1 MGPPAAG
8 LQEIQ
13 NVLKN
18 VISSIVG
25 LGIIAMF
32 VMIVMAG
39 YKFLRSG
46 GDPKSIESAK
56 QTITWAILGMTFMA
70 VAWLLMRLIFEV
82 TGVNVTIFDIG
93 SLCKVVNNV
102 GDIKDWCDPKSF

>member
-1 MGPPAAG
+1 MGPDAAG
-8 LQEIQ
+8 LQQIQ
-13 NVLKN
+13 DVLKN

-56 QTITWAILGMTFMA
+56 QTITWALLGMTFMA
-70 VAWLLMRLIFEV
+70 VAWLLLRLIFEV
-82 TGVNVTIFDIG
+82 TGVEVRFFNIG
-93 SLCKVVNNV
+93 VLCNL
-102 GDIKDWCDPKSF
+102 GKDWCDPKNF